1 MNIRLKTLRT
11 EAGLTQKQL
20 AEKINSTDKN
30 VWAYE
35 NGVATPPIEILIAYA
50 KLFNVSVDYLIGL
63 EDDFGISSVSSI
75 NEQYTQEEQKIIDKY
90 RKLDMNCKRLI
101 NQTLDTLLITKK

>member
-1 MNIRLKTLRT
+1 MNIRLKTLRA

-20 AEKINSTDKN
+20 AEKINSTDKS

-35 NGVATPPIEILIAYA
+35 KGIATPPIETLIAYA
-50 KLFNVSVDYLIGL
+50 KFFNVSVDYLIGL
-63 EDDFGISSVSSI
+63 EDDFGVRAISSI

-90 RKLDMNCKRLI
+90 RQLDIHGKKLI
-101 NQTLDTLLITKK
+101 NQTLDTLLIVKK

>member
-90 RKLDMNCKRLI
+90 RKLDMYCKRLI